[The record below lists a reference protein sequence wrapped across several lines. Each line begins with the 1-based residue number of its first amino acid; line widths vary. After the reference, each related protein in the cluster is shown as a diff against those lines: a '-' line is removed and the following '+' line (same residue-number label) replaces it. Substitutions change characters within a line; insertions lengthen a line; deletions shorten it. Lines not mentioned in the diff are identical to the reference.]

1 MKTRHTPKIG
11 GRSFALLFNYAAL
24 SELEDALEGFDL
36 GEITTFVR
44 NSKAFPVM
52 LAALARQGEEEEG
65 RTLDVDAAWFAKHM
79 RPNVLHIGKI
89 QLAVNLALTDGMM
102 METEDEEVGEV
113 DVVMEQLKKK
123 ETPGAS
129 PAASSPPTA

>member
-1 MKTRHTPKIG
+1 MKTRHTPKIA
-11 GRSFALLFNYAAL
+11 GRSFALLFNYAAI

-36 GEITTFVR
+36 GQITTFVR
-44 NSKAFPVM
+44 SSKAFPVL

-89 QLAVNLALTDGMM
+89 QLAVNMALTDGMKM
-102 METEDEEVGEV
+102 QAEDEEPTEV
-113 DVVMEQLKKK
+113 DVVLDALKKK
-123 ETPGAS
+123 EMPDGSHSAS
-129 PAASSPPTA
+129 

>member
-44 NSKAFPVM
+44 SSKAFPVM

-65 RTLDVDAAWFAKHM
+65 RTLDVDAAWFAHHM
-79 RPNVLHIGKI
+79 RPSPAIIMPI
-89 QLAVNLALTDGMM
+89 QQAVNAALVDGMT
-102 METEDEEVGEV
+102 MESDDEDDTDEV
-113 DVVMEQLKKK
+113 DVTLEELKKK
-123 ETPGAS
+123 ETEE
-129 PAASSPPTA
+129 SSPSDS